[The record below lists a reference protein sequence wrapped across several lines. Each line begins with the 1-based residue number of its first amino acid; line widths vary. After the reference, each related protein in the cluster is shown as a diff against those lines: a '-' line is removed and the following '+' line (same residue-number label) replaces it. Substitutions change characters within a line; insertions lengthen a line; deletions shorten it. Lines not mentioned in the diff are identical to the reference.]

1 MTQVEER
8 ITGSEYPVVE
18 IRGKEYTLKPIP
30 AILAF
35 DLADVIEM
43 GFSTVLRASRS
54 GGQIDPA
61 EILQIITA
69 VLRKNRS
76 LFVEVFAHL
85 LGVKETDFNDGQRF
99 PLSTFPK
106 LLNVLGDH
114 PDIKDFL
121 SEVKGALDDLPS
133 EVENNE
139 SANGETPSPE
149 DSRSS
154 EPTEDMPDGETTNS

>member
-8 ITGSEYPVVE
+8 ITGKEFPVVE

-43 GFSTVLRASRS
+43 GFATVLRASRN

-69 VLRKNRS
+69 VLRKNRA

-114 PDIKDFL
+114 PDIEDFL
-121 SEVKGALDDLPS
+121 SEVKGALEDLPN

-139 SANGETPSPE
+139 SASDETPSPE
-149 DSRSS
+149 GSDSS
-154 EPTEDMPDGETTNS
+154 ESTEVMQDGGTKSS